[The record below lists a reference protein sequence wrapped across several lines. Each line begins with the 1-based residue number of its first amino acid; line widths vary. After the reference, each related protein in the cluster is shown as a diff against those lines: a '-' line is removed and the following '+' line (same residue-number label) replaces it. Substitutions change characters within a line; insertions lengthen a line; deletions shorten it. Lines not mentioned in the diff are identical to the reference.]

1 MASTE
6 PEALTA
12 LTIPLRCQ
20 KQFPLRD
27 FTSFLEMILVY
38 NHFGAFYFR
47 QSFHLQIEQT
57 SSGSRALLLIADPA
71 MGCGLRKLEEPD
83 DSSPGKIF
91 STLKRPQVET
101 KTEISYE
108 YLLLDFTLD
117 ISSSNPDVIRISSL
131 LDLNSKLEGYYRK
144 GYVVATV
151 HPTIVSVGRRK
162 RSPLSYIYR
171 VILAKIKSG
180 VKKSQGEQRH
190 SKLVV
195 EEWPVSN
202 QMLSSD
208 VVKGLLDK
216 VNDSAKKGMK
226 FIGFLNELHSKSKP
240 CNGTNLLTESD
251 VDLAQDASFH
261 LHLPDKSKHDPDN
274 DSLKC
279 NELTLNMKPMEP
291 AEGEDSSDKITNVL
305 ENGPSPED
313 LLHGRGRSMGKE
325 SSTTSQPNEDLKLF
339 ALFNVSDENF
349 STRSYH
355 EGNLT
360 LRVTRKGQTICTLEA
375 DWLEITTTY
384 YKRGMSLVDSF
395 IDWEIMKGD
404 YLSKSVDGM
413 FIYEEHHFDTVKSN
427 KMPNDA
433 IVVEQWTVIEGCE
446 VKTDYGPLLH
456 TLAEFGWL
464 VTCVLA
470 TPIIRHD
477 SEGNLAT
484 KQVIFLQRS
493 AMPSHDL
500 CLETAEKRSTQQPK
514 ANEKSRSWNRNV
526 GVNTGKN
533 KPSESAEHSCTAAE
547 KTPWLREPSSQF
559 DGFSGTPSSMSVLRD
574 LDDGQLD
581 QEEETPQVTCI

>member
-1 MASTE
+1 
-6 PEALTA
+6 
-12 LTIPLRCQ
+12 
-20 KQFPLRD
+20 
-27 FTSFLEMILVY
+27 
-38 NHFGAFYFR
+38 
-47 QSFHLQIEQT
+47 
-57 SSGSRALLLIADPA
+57 

-101 KTEISYE
+101 KTDISYE

-117 ISSSNPDVIRISSL
+117 ISSSNPDVIWISSL

-144 GYVVATV
+144 GYVVATI
-151 HPTIVSVGRRK
+151 HPTILSVGRRK

-171 VILAKIKSG
+171 VILTKIKSG
-180 VKKSQGEQRH
+180 VKKSEQGEQKH

-208 VVKGLLDK
+208 VLKGLLDK

-226 FIGFLNELHSKSKP
+226 FIGFLNQLHSQSKA
-240 CNGTNLLTESD
+240 CNGTNLSIEPD
-251 VDLAQDASFH
+251 MDLAQDANFQ
-261 LHLPDKSKHDPDN
+261 LPDQSKHNPDN
-274 DSLKC
+274 NSLKC
-279 NELTLNMKPMEP
+279 NEGTSNMKPVES
-291 AEGEDSSDKITNVL
+291 AGEEEHWCNKIPNVL
-305 ENGPSPED
+305 ENGPSPEED
-313 LLHGRGRSMGKE
+313 HLHGRGKGNGKE
-325 SSTTSQPNEDLKLF
+325 NFATAQPKEDLKLF
-339 ALFNVSDENF
+339 ALFNVSDEDF

-355 EGNLT
+355 EGNLS

-395 IDWEIMKGD
+395 VDWEIMKGD

-413 FIYEEHHFDTVKSN
+413 FIYEEHHLDTVNSN

-493 AMPSHDL
+493 AIPSHDL
-500 CLETAEKRSTQQPK
+500 CLETAEKKTTQQPK
-514 ANEKSRSWNRNV
+514 TNEKSRNWNRNV

-533 KPSESAEHSCTAAE
+533 KPSESAERSCTAAE
-547 KTPWLREPSSQF
+547 RTFWLKEPSNQYK
-559 DGFSGTPSSMSVLRD
+559 GFSGMPSSENVLRD

>member
-1 MASTE
+1 
-6 PEALTA
+6 
-12 LTIPLRCQ
+12 
-20 KQFPLRD
+20 
-27 FTSFLEMILVY
+27 MILVY

-47 QSFHLQIEQT
+47 QSFHLP
-57 SSGSRALLLIADPA
+57 SSRAALLIADPA

-101 KTEISYE
+101 KTDISYE

-117 ISSSNPDVIRISSL
+117 ISSSNPDVIWISSP

-144 GYVVATV
+144 GYVVATI
-151 HPTIVSVGRRK
+151 HPTILSVGRRK
-162 RSPLSYIYR
+162 QSPLSYILR
-171 VILAKIKSG
+171 VILTKIKSS
-180 VKKSQGEQRH
+180 VKKSEHREQKH

-195 EEWPVSN
+195 EEWSVSN

-208 VVKGLLDK
+208 ILKGLLDK

-226 FIGFLNELHSKSKP
+226 FIGFLNQLHAQSKA
-240 CNGTNLLTESD
+240 CNGTNLSTEPD
-251 VDLAQDASFH
+251 VDLAQVATFQLTDQ
-261 LHLPDKSKHDPDN
+261 SKHNPDN
-274 DSLKC
+274 NSVKY
-279 NELTLNMKPMEP
+279 NEGTLNMKPLESTE
-291 AEGEDSSDKITNVL
+291 EGEHWCNKTTNVS
-305 ENGPSPED
+305 ENGPSPEED
-313 LLHGRGRSMGKE
+313 ILHGRGKGIGKE
-325 SSTTSQPNEDLKLF
+325 SFASAQPKEDLKMF
-339 ALFNVSDENF
+339 ALFNVTDEDC
-349 STRSYH
+349 SKRSYH
-355 EGNLT
+355 EGNLS
-360 LRVTRKGQTICTLEA
+360 LRVTRRGQTICTVEA
-375 DWLEITTTY
+375 DWLEITTAY
-384 YKRGMSLVDSF
+384 YKRGMSLIDSF
-395 IDWEIMKGD
+395 VDWETMKGD
-404 YLSKSVDGM
+404 YLSKTVDGM
-413 FIYEEHHFDTVKSN
+413 FIYEERNLDTVKSN
-427 KMPNDA
+427 KMPHDA

-493 AMPSHDL
+493 AIASHDL
-500 CLETAEKRSTQQPK
+500 RLEKAEKKSTQQPK
-514 ANEKSRSWNRNV
+514 TNEKSRNWNRNV

-533 KPSESAEHSCTAAE
+533 KPSESAEHCCSTTE
-547 KTPWLREPSSQF
+547 KTFWIKETINQHE
-559 DGFSGTPSSMSVLRD
+559 GFSGMPSSESVLKD